1 MNNIIS
7 QLSMIL
13 ENVVIASS
21 RRVEVDEH
29 ENKFML
35 LSFHRRKEEDFA
47 LVHVFRQCLCFL

>member
-1 MNNIIS
+1 
-7 QLSMIL
+7 MIL

-21 RRVEVDEH
+21 RPVGVDEH

-47 LVHVFRQCLCFL
+47 LVHVFR

>member
-1 MNNIIS
+1 MS

-21 RRVEVDEH
+21 RPVLPVGVDER